1 MFGAYSIH
9 MNHFFNMQPA
19 NQKCVTFSNYFMLN
33 TIQLTIS
40 QWFLKHKVPVWNNLD
55 EVFVDYRGVKI
66 ISTKCSSTQE
76 ITLL

>member
-1 MFGAYSIH
+1 MFGAYSRN

-40 QWFLKHKVPVWNNLD
+40 QSFLKHKVPVWNNLD
-55 EVFVDYRGVKI
+55 EVFVDVRGVKI